1 MRMRARRAWP
11 LYLVLLLALMAMP
24 ASAARAQAQEK
35 TFPVITGE
43 HWLKATPEQKLAF
56 VAGMAT
62 IIELE
67 KEIQG
72 PNPLPMDKSLISG
85 WVKGLQRYTF
95 KQIVEVLDDYYTNH
109 PGQVNKS
116 VVEAMWFQVAEPN
129 INKQ

>member
-1 MRMRARRAWP
+1 MRTQTGWTLTLA
-11 LYLVLLLALMAMP
+11 LLLALLAGG
-24 ASAARAQAQEK
+24 AQAQEK

-43 HWLKATPEQKLAF
+43 HWVKATPEQKLAF

-72 PNPLPMDKSLISG
+72 NNPLPREKSLISG
-85 WVKGLQRYTF
+85 WTKGLSKYTLMEVVAILDEYYA
-95 KQIVEVLDDYYTNH
+95 KQ

-116 VVEAMWFQVAEPN
+116 VVEAMWFEVAAPN
-129 INKQ
+129 LKQQ